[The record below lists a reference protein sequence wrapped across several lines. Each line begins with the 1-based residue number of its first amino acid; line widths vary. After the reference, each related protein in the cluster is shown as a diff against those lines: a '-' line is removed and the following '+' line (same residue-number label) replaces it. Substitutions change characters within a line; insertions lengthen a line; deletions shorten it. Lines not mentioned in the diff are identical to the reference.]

1 MTAALRLHQRLFA
14 LLGLLSLLCAVLL
27 QGRPYI
33 RCTLDGTLHFATCC
47 QAAHWDDGRAFDDAS
62 CCEQIERADL
72 APAAPSSP
80 SPPLPSPDAAPPL
93 PPAFPA
99 LLALAAPPPAPLP
112 ERPPARAGPPPPPT
126 ARRLARLAR
135 LLS

>member
-1 MTAALRLHQRLFA
+1 VTAALRLRQRLFA
-14 LLGLLSLLCAVLL
+14 FLGLLSLLCAVLL

-33 RCTLDGTLHFATCC
+33 RCTLDGTLHFVACC
-47 QAAHWDDGRAFDDAS
+47 QAARWDDGRAFDDAS
-62 CCEQIERADL
+62 CCELIERADL
-72 APAAPSSP
+72 APAASP
-80 SPPLPSPDAAPPL
+80 SPSLPLPLPDAAPPL
-93 PPAFPA
+93 PPVLPA

-112 ERPPARAGPPPPPT
+112 GRPPARAGPSPPST